1 MHRILIVD
9 DSFSMRAF
17 LRGALEDPEAGP
29 GDLEVVEAASGFDAL
44 RLLPRGPYSLVI
56 SDINM
61 PHINGL
67 ELLRFIRQSDQ
78 HKGTRVLLISTQ
90 ASERDRDR
98 GLSLGAD
105 AYLAKPFTPEELGE
119 EVRRQLALVDP
130 NVVTTELAGGGPGP
144 SEGEHG

>member
-1 MHRILIVD
+1 VHRILIVD

-17 LRGALEDPEAGP
+17 LRGALEGP
-29 GDLEVVEAASGFDAL
+29 QADLGEIEVIEAASGFDAL
-44 RLLPRGPYSLVI
+44 RMLPRGPYSLVI

-67 ELLRFIRQSDQ
+67 ELVRFIRQSDQ

-90 ASERDRDR
+90 ASERDRER

-105 AYLAKPFTPEELGE
+105 AYLAKPFTPEGLCDEA
-119 EVRRQLALVDP
+119 RRQLALVEG
-130 NVVTTELAGGGPGP
+130 VAGAGSGSSGGDNG
-144 SEGEHG
+144 

>member
-17 LRGALEDPEAGP
+17 LRGALEGAQA
-29 GDLEVVEAASGFDAL
+29 DLGEIEVVEAASGFDAL
-44 RLLPRGPYSLVI
+44 RMLPRGPYSLVI

-67 ELLRFIRQSDQ
+67 ELVRFIRQSDQ

-90 ASERDRDR
+90 ASERDRER

-105 AYLAKPFTPEELGE
+105 AYLAKPFTPEGLCDEA
-119 EVRRQLALVDP
+119 RRQLALV
-130 NVVTTELAGGGPGP
+130 EGLAGAGSGSSGGDNG
-144 SEGEHG
+144 